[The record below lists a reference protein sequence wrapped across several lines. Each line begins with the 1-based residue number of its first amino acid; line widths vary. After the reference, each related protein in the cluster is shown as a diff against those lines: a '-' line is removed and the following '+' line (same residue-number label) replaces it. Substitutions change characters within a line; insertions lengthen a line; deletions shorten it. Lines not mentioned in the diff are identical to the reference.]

1 MGRWKYLPHTVFGLS
16 EVRER
21 EAPGAA
27 ARAAAEHFSAR
38 LVPAGSHPHPPGAG
52 GAEGGARPRAGAQD
66 PGLLVIGWPWCRVNP
81 LCAALA

>member
-38 LVPAGSHPHPPGAG
+38 LVPAGSHPHPPAPEGRREG
-52 GAEGGARPRAGAQD
+52 QAEGWSAGSGSPCDWLAAV
-66 PGLLVIGWPWCRVNP
+66 PG
-81 LCAALA
+81 